1 MSDRSGMIPMLGIP
15 RMQECN
21 RMITELERRE
31 AIIGKD
37 QRMFSGIFTTR
48 IYFLLGFVIAFV
60 LVMLGLL

>member
-1 MSDRSGMIPMLGIP
+1 MLGTP

-48 IYFLLGFVIAFV
+48 LYFLLGFVIAFV